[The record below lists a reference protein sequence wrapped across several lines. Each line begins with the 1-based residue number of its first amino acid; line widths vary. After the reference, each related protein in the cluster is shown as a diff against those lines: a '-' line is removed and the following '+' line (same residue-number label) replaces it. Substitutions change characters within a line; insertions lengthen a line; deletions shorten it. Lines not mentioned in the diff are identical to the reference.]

1 MLEKSHNTSQRSS
14 TFTSLKEAC
23 YYQSIYGGKVY
34 TISECQT
41 ELNEVD
47 EDEFETKETEGTKY
61 YVLSVSEKKTLINGF
76 MYIKELLLQY
86 HNFKM
91 YEAYKTLSANNI
103 KVYSVKTDCL
113 TIHEDDVD
121 KVYGYNFVV
130 CGEKDCLNLE
140 LTSALGDWKRRK
152 QLHCLRSYTHTSL
165 TKCRKSRKLVI
176 SKLKLRTSGIL
187 KQSARKLC

>member
-23 YYQSIYGGKVY
+23 YYQGIYGGKVY
-34 TISECQT
+34 TISECQR
-41 ELNEVD
+41 ELIEVD

-61 YVLSVSEKKTLINGF
+61 YVSSLSEKKTLINGF

-91 YEAYKTLSANNI
+91 YEAYKTLKDNNI
-103 KVYSVKTDCL
+103 EVCSVLKQIALRYTKTMWIRCMD
-113 TIHEDDVD
+113 TV
-121 KVYGYNFVV
+121 FVV

-140 LTSALGDWKRRK
+140 LT
-152 QLHCLRSYTHTSL
+152 
-165 TKCRKSRKLVI
+165 
-176 SKLKLRTSGIL
+176 
-187 KQSARKLC
+187 

>member
-23 YYQSIYGGKVY
+23 YDQSIYGGKVY

-61 YVLSVSEKKTLINGF
+61 YVLSVSEKKTSINGF

-91 YEAYKTLSANNI
+91 YEAYKTLKDNDI

-121 KVYGYNFVV
+121 KVYGYNFLPCV
-130 CGEKDCLNLE
+130 E
-140 LTSALGDWKRRK
+140 RR
-152 QLHCLRSYTHTSL
+152 T
-165 TKCRKSRKLVI
+165 
-176 SKLKLRTSGIL
+176 
-187 KQSARKLC
+187 A